1 MRGPNMSYCMFE
13 NTVSA
18 MRQILEALSE
28 ADTKADLNLNQYEQR
43 AYQNLKEMC
52 EEIVYEI
59 ERLEDAEGDF
69 EPDEEEE
76 NEED

>member
-18 MRQILEALSE
+18 MRQILEALVK
-28 ADTKADLNLNQYEQR
+28 ADTKADLDLNQYEQQ
-43 AYQNLKEMC
+43 AYRNLKDMC

-59 ERLEDAEGDF
+59 ERLEE
-69 EPDEEEE
+69 
-76 NEED
+76 

>member
-28 ADTKADLNLNQYEQR
+28 ADTKADLNFNQYEQR
-43 AYQNLKEMC
+43 AYRDLKDIC
-52 EEIVYEI
+52 EEIVHEI
-59 ERLEDAEGDF
+59 ERLEEAGGGF
-69 EPDEEEE
+69 EPDENEDEE
-76 NEED
+76 